1 MRNETSDMGQV
12 DTQYMW
18 APMSDVFTDPMSQNV
33 ILAAA
38 ASLVLGMVYVVAN
51 YAGELSRW
59 FLSW

>member
-18 APMSDVFTDPMSQNV
+18 APMSDVFTDNNSQIV

-38 ASLVLGMVYVVAN
+38 VFLVLGMVYVVAN
-51 YAGELSRW
+51 YAEELAR
-59 FLSW
+59 FLN